1 VFDVNMMYNIALFV
15 AHLASVAS
23 WQPAPKLWRG
33 CASQRCARRGSGLH
47 MNLLRD
53 FTDTI
58 KAGGSG
64 GSTALTL
71 DLERENE
78 EVLQRYRT
86 IVDLVNAREA
96 EIEVLSDDALQ
107 ARSRELRAR
116 VSALSRDQPEDDS
129 IIVEGFALVRE
140 AAWRVL
146 QLRPYDVQLF
156 GGLALLDGRLAEMAT
171 GEGKTL
177 AAVAPTY
184 LAALRGHGAH
194 VVTANDY
201 LAQRDADCVGQVH
214 RFLGL
219 SVGLVQ
225 SSMGTGSEERK
236 EAYLADIT

>member
-1 VFDVNMMYNIALFV
+1 MGRSSFV
-15 AHLASVAS
+15 ALLVLAVPATS
-23 WQPAPKLWRG
+23 WQPGPKTFWRG
-33 CASQRCARRGSGLH
+33 CASQRCAQRGSGLH

-64 GSTALTL
+64 GSSALTL

-78 EVLQRYRT
+78 EVLQRYRA

-96 EIEVLSDDALQ
+96 EIEVLSDDALK

-116 VSALSRDQPEDDS
+116 VSALSKDQAEDES
-129 IIVEGFALVRE
+129 IVVEGFALVRE

-184 LAALRGHGAH
+184 LAALRGYGAH

-236 EAYLADIT
+236 DAYLADVT

>member
-1 VFDVNMMYNIALFV
+1 MVFDVNMMYNIALFV

-23 WQPAPKLWRG
+23 WQPAPKLWR
-33 CASQRCARRGSGLH
+33 ASQRCARRGLH
-47 MNLLRD
+47 MNLRD

-86 IVDLVNAREA
+86 IVDLVNARG
-96 EIEVLSDDALQ
+96 EIEVLSDDALRRAVASCARASRRCPATNPRTTRSSSRDSHSCAKQ
-107 ARSRELRAR
+107 RGGCFHPPVRRAALRRSSRSR
-116 VSALSRDQPEDDS
+116 
-129 IIVEGFALVRE
+129 
-140 AAWRVL
+140 
-146 QLRPYDVQLF
+146 RPP
-156 GGLALLDGRLAEMAT
+156 AEMAT
-171 GEGKTL
+171 GEPSL
-177 AAVAPTY
+177 AAVAPAY
-184 LAALRGHGAH
+184 PPPAGHGAH